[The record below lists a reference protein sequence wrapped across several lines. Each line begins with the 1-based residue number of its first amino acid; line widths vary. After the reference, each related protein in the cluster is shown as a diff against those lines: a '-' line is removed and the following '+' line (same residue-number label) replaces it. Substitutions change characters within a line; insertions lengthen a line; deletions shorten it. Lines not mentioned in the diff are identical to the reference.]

1 MTQDPDLAYF
11 ERVAL
16 ATVAAFPEPFR
27 RMARAVAVQVT
38 DWPAPAMLADLDIT
52 DPLDLTGLYDGT
64 PLTEASA
71 TFPALAP
78 DLVWLFREPI
88 LEEWHARGDVDLDV
102 LIAHVTIHEFAH
114 HFGWSD
120 AEIARIAPWS
130 D

>member
-1 MTQDPDLAYF
+1 MAKDPDLAHF
-11 ERVAL
+11 EHVAL
-16 ATVAAFPEPFR
+16 AVLAGFPEPFR
-27 RMARAVAVQVT
+27 RMARAVAVQVA
-38 DWPAPAMLADLDIT
+38 DWPTPAMLADLDID

-71 TFPALAP
+71 TFPAFAP
-78 DLVWLFREPI
+78 DVVWLFREPI
-88 LEEWHARGDVDLDV
+88 LDEWRARGDVGLDD

-120 AEIARIAPWS
+120 AEIARIAPRT